1 MPTYESASIRR
12 FHEGRVD
19 NIRSATPEALRFV
32 KAIAD
37 HHTAAVPVSL
47 AGLRGLREVSG
58 AAVGRLWLSP
68 GTPSSFGWSVPEQPL
83 KAPCTVSLSILQ
95 DSEKLLLL
103 KDAIRAQTEY
113 TVMVSDLACAQDP
126 SCAQSQGLSTDSG

>member
-47 AGLRGLREVSG
+47 AGLRGLKEVSG

-83 KAPCTVSLSILQ
+83 KAPCAVSLSTYR
-95 DSEKLLLL
+95 
-103 KDAIRAQTEY
+103 IRR
-113 TVMVSDLACAQDP
+113 
-126 SCAQSQGLSTDSG
+126 SCFS